1 MEGAGRREGRESR
14 KRSVMMSLRGEGR
27 KKGERVYRFYI
38 GPRELSE
45 YERSS
50 KVELRER
57 KRSGNWKKMSEYLG
71 NSDSL

>member
-38 GPRELSE
+38 SPRELSK

-50 KVELRER
+50 RVKLSERREAETGR
-57 KRSGNWKKMSEYLG
+57 K
-71 NSDSL
+71 